1 MSKLNIYLDNCCFN
15 RPFDDQSYLSIF
27 LETYA
32 KLAIQDLI
40 NEKEIGLIWSFILDY
55 ENNANPDEIVQQEIY
70 DWRNK
75 AYIKVDRSDTL
86 IKAAQKIKESGF
98 GNKDALHIASAI
110 EAEADYFITVDKS
123 ILKKRNFIE
132 NIKIVDPIEFI
143 AILEGRDDKN

>member
-55 ENNANPDEIVQQEIY
+55 ENNANPDEIVKQEIY